1 MKYKTYRWVLGL
13 FLGLLFGVIT
23 LLATL
28 NFKENLARVKESYAR
43 EYSFLVK
50 SMAKDLI
57 ALGGRGYQIE
67 AAVDACIKDYGKRY
81 EQQKIYLQLYEK
93 EKCLYSSL
101 KEEANG
107 ATEKM
112 STDTGKI
119 MARVVAS
126 GRTKYICVS
135 GYLPDQYGNY
145 LLVYYTDITRLIDGW
160 VHNVFYLLI
169 GTLLFSMVLSVCLL
183 ILIEHLFKP
192 LETISAVSKKI
203 AAGDYNKK
211 LEIKGEGEIGEVVRS
226 FNTMT
231 DTINSQM
238 KRLEENAAEKQRLI
252 DNLAH
257 ELRTPLTAIYGYAE
271 YMQKTNLSEQDKYV
285 STQFILHESKRLKTI
300 SEMLL
305 NLAVL
310 REESQLEMGKINVE
324 ALFKRLH
331 QIENI
336 KLREK
341 HIQFSIQ
348 NTLQSLYG
356 NEELIEGMLI
366 NLIDNAIKA
375 CDKEES
381 KIMVKAYEEEAHQV
395 IEVIDNGKGMNKEQ
409 ISHVTEAFYRVD
421 KSRSRSE
428 GGNGLGLNLCQLI
441 IDKHGAKLKIASEE
455 TRGTCVSVIFNA
467 KTN

>member
-1 MKYKTYRWVLGL
+1 M
-13 FLGLLFGVIT
+13 
-23 LLATL
+23 
-28 NFKENLARVKESYAR
+28 
-43 EYSFLVK
+43 
-50 SMAKDLI
+50 
-57 ALGGRGYQIE
+57 
-67 AAVDACIKDYGKRY
+67 KDYGKRY
-81 EQQKIYLQLYEK
+81 GEQKIYLQLYEK
-93 EKCLYSSL
+93 EKYLYSYL
-101 KEEANG
+101 EEEMNMD
-107 ATEKM
+107 TEKM
-112 STDTGKI
+112 NTDTEKI
-119 MARVVAS
+119 IARVISS
-126 GRTKYICVS
+126 GKAKYICIS
-135 GYLPDQYGNY
+135 GYLPDQYSDY
-145 LLVYYTDITRLIDGW
+145 LLVYYTDITRLIDSW
-160 VHNVFYLLI
+160 IRNVFYLLI
-169 GTLLFSMVLSVCLL
+169 GAFLFSVVLSICLL

-211 LEIKGEGEIGEVVRS
+211 LEIKGEGEIGEVVLS

-271 YMQKTNLSEQDKYV
+271 YIQKTNLSEQDKYV

-310 REESQLEMGKINVE
+310 REESKLEMKTINAE

-336 KLREK
+336 KLRERN
-341 HIQFSIQ
+341 IQFSIQ
-348 NTLQSLYG
+348 NTLKSLYG

-375 CDKEES
+375 CDKKES
-381 KIMVKAYEEEAHQV
+381 KIIVKGYEEKARQV
-395 IEVIDNGKGMNKEQ
+395 IKVIDNGKGMNKEQ

-441 IDKHGAKLKIASEE
+441 IDKHGAKLKIESEE
-455 TRGTCVSVIFNA
+455 TKGTCVSVIFNDKA
-467 KTN
+467 S